1 MRRKIA
7 TLTALAWIVLSFPA
21 RAYFPQLAPWAGVCA
36 QSMGTAPGCGTIP
49 QPRGMTPRERE
60 QLQQQQEELNRLQ
73 KEREAE
79 EEQARKAKEADQAGQ
94 AAAARGD
101 WVQAANLFIQ
111 ALSLAPGDASIR
123 AHLDRANVGLA
134 DMQTAGQ
141 IADLR
146 RTIEDQ
152 ILAANIAALRKS
164 TEDELLAQRLK
175 AFYES
180 IAALANAAPVQAERR
195 VVEPLSFAPF
205 APIRDPGEKSWADL
219 ESFLAPASLNPA
231 ILSVQNLKTD
241 GIGPVNNDFYSVTI
255 DANGQSAADVMRT
268 LRLNLSDL
276 VYARKWRKVRPY
288 DDDNGAK
295 WKSSS
300 PQGAVMTFVLVDAA
314 LYRVRADVVVSH
326 VSDTEWV
333 FSTVRTGKNGWH
345 PVCGNRAFG
354 VSANADGSLTIW
366 TKGAD
371 RAVDHGALWAQHQFA
386 AGREFTFARGDDVWK
401 ALMQNLATHYAAGH
415 PRDFVRISVRRP
427 Y

>member
-1 MRRKIA
+1 MRGKVV
-7 TLTALAWIVLSFPA
+7 TLTALTWIVLSLPA
-21 RAYFPQLAPWAGVCA
+21 PAYFSQLAPWAGVCA
-36 QSMGTAPGCGTIP
+36 KSMGAAPGCGTIP
-49 QPRGMTPRERE
+49 QPRGMTRQQLEE
-60 QLQQQQEELNRLQ
+60 LQQQQEELNRLQ
-73 KEREAE
+73 REREAE
-79 EEQARKAKEADQAGQ
+79 EEQARKAKEMDQAGQ
-94 AAAARGD
+94 LAAARDD

-111 ALSLAPGDASIR
+111 ALALAPGDASIR

-180 IAALANAAPVQAERR
+180 LAALAASAPAHVERR

-205 APIRDPGEKSWADL
+205 APIRDPGEKYWADL
-219 ESFLAPASLNPA
+219 ESFLASPSLNPA

-241 GIGPVNNDFYSVTI
+241 GVGPVNNDFYSVTI
-255 DANGQSAADVMRT
+255 DANGQSAAEVMRT
-268 LRLNLSDL
+268 LRLNLSSL
-276 VYARKWRKVRPY
+276 VYMRKIYKVRPY
-288 DDDNGAK
+288 DADNGAK
-295 WKSSS
+295 WNSSS
-300 PQGAVMTFVLVDAA
+300 PQGAVMTFVLAYA
-314 LYRVRADVVVSH
+314 GPYRVRADVVASH

-333 FSTVRTGKNGWH
+333 FSTVRTDKNGWH

-354 VSANADGSLTIW
+354 VSTNADGSLTIW

-371 RAVDHGALWAQHQFA
+371 RAVDHGALWALHQFA
-386 AGREFTFARGDDVWK
+386 AGREFTFGQGDDVWK
-401 ALMQNLATHYAAGH
+401 GLMQNLATHYAGQH
-415 PRDFVRISVRRP
+415 PRNFVRITARRS